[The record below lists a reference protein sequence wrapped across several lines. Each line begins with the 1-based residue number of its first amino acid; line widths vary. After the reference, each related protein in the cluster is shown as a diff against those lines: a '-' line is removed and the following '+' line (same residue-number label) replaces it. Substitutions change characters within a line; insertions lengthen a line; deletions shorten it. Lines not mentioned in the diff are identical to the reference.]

1 MSGTTFNVSESADS
15 VTISISGDTFKDF
28 NVKRFRE
35 CFQGRAK
42 LTKYILNFADL
53 KYTDSSF
60 LGGLLYL
67 LAYNE
72 SQHDPQLIEI
82 INCND
87 QVKSSLDMIMF
98 DKIFTIK

>member
-1 MSGTTFNVSESADS
+1 MSEITFNISESADS
-15 VTISISGDTFKDF
+15 VTISISGNTFKDF

-35 CFQGRAK
+35 CFQGRPK
-42 LTKYILNFADL
+42 RTKYILDFTDLRFA
-53 KYTDSSF
+53 DSSF

-67 LAYNE
+67 LAHND
-72 SQHDPQLIEI
+72 SQNDPQLIEI

-98 DKIFTIK
+98 NKFFIIK